1 MDDGTEDEVG
11 ARMGTRY
18 RIMVERLEEMHLG
31 WELDI
36 QPPPEG
42 PASGAARQT
51 GGSGLIRYT
60 FSGDEQEPYL
70 EFYSFHRIWGDLHA
84 RIYESG
90 EVRHL
95 ATLETTL
102 GVTGDPEEDTQQLEE
117 QNERNRVLM
126 EDLEAAGLLSGGP
139 VPSSFVL
146 NAAIATGVVDAG
158 KTRSDPEERD
168 RPGHHGDEGSGRSR
182 D

>member
-1 MDDGTEDEVG
+1 MDDGAEDEVG

-18 RIMVERLEEMHLG
+18 RIMVEKLEEMHPG

-42 PASGAARQT
+42 PISGAAREA

-60 FSGDEQEPYL
+60 FSGDERKPYL

-90 EVRHL
+90 EVQHL
-95 ATLETTL
+95 AELETTL
-102 GVTGDPEEDTQQLEE
+102 GVTGDPDKDRQQRED
-117 QNERNRVLM
+117 QNRRNQALL

-139 VPSSFVL
+139 VPGSFVM
-146 NAAIATGVVDAG
+146 NAAIGTGVVDAG
-158 KTRSDPEERD
+158 SDPDEGD
-168 RPGHHGDEGSGRSR
+168 RPEDDDSR
-182 D
+182 